1 MANKIAMIARRFP
14 GIADVLRRVLPL
26 SLKRRIGA
34 MMLERNPTGQTR
46 ATDGR
51 LFRTIPDRVFLQVLY
66 DGEFE
71 PSLSNV
77 IRKAL
82 QPGDT
87 AVDIGANFGWF
98 ATLMAQTAT
107 RVVTYEPAFR
117 MDNILRENVALNGMG
132 TTIDMRKK
140 AVGAEPGTA
149 SFVIEGDPE
158 RESALGYV
166 TVGEISAEDDATT
179 ENVEIV
185 RIGDDLAEFA
195 GSISLIKLDAEGFE
209 HYAIEGGG
217 LLFSNENPPVL
228 ITEANAG
235 TLDRAGS
242 SREALCAE
250 IVQYGYT
257 LYGMTKEGVLY
268 PDDGKAPALTCLPD
282 RGRFAGRIT
291 A

>member
-14 GIADVLRRVLPL
+14 GIANVLRRVLPL

-34 MMLERNPTGQTR
+34 MMLERNPTGLTR
-46 ATDGR
+46 AADGR
-51 LFRTIPDRVFLQVLY
+51 LFQTIPDRVFLQVIY

-77 IRKAL
+77 IRNTL
-82 QPGDT
+82 QSGDT

-98 ATLMAQTAT
+98 ATLMAQTAK
-107 RVVTYEPAFR
+107 RVITYEPAFR
-117 MDNILRENVALNGMG
+117 MDGILRENVALNDM
-132 TTIDMRKK
+132 TAIIDMRKK

-149 SFVIEGDPE
+149 TFVIEGDPE

-166 TVGEISAEDDATT
+166 TVGDVSAADDMNT

-185 RIGDDLAEFA
+185 CIGDDLAEFA
-195 GSISLIKLDAEGFE
+195 GNIALIKLDAEGFE
-209 HYAIEGGG
+209 HYAIQGGG
-217 LLFSNENPPVL
+217 ELFSNDNPPVL

-235 TLDRAGS
+235 TLGRSGS
-242 SREALCAE
+242 TREALCAE
-250 IVQYGYT
+250 IAQYGYT
-257 LYGMTKEGVLY
+257 LYGMTSEGVLY
-268 PDDGKAPALTCLPD
+268 PDDGKAPALTCLPN
-282 RGRFAGRIT
+282 RGRFVGRIT

>member
-1 MANKIAMIARRFP
+1 MANKIATIARRFP

-82 QPGDT
+82 EPGDT
-87 AVDIGANFGWF
+87 VVDIGANFGWF

-132 TTIDMRKK
+132 ATIDMRKK

-166 TVGEISAEDDATT
+166 TVGADVLDIGSTNCYLRSDGSVFVAGVGLEDL
-179 ENVEIV
+179 IV
-185 RIGDDLAEFA
+185 VAHE
-195 GSISLIKLDAEGFE
+195 GSVLVIPRDRVQDIKGVVAALK
-209 HYAIEGGG
+209 
-217 LLFSNENPPVL
+217 SN
-228 ITEANAG
+228 G
-235 TLDRAGS
+235 QFDR
-242 SREALCAE
+242 L
-250 IVQYGYT
+250 
-257 LYGMTKEGVLY
+257 
-268 PDDGKAPALTCLPD
+268 
-282 RGRFAGRIT
+282 
-291 A
+291 